1 MTVSSVERRQ
11 MAKIKIGQKA
21 LRLDDDTYRALLV
34 RVTGVTSCGQMTF
47 LQRQTVLAEMK
58 RLGFKPSADKA
69 HPGRPTNADQVSM
82 LGKVEALLADAGRPW
97 EYARATAERMF
108 GVQRLEWLRPA
119 QLHRLVAALQ
129 IDANRR
135 K

>member
-1 MTVSSVERRQ
+1 MSMSPIERRQ
-11 MAKIKIGQKA
+11 IAKIKIGQKA
-21 LRLDDDTYRALLV
+21 LQLDDDTYRALLL
-34 RVTGVTSCGQMTF
+34 RVTGVASCAAMSAD
-47 LQRQTVLAEMK
+47 QRRAVLGEMK
-58 RLGFKPSADKA
+58 RLGFQPSTSTA
-69 HPGRPTNADQVSM
+69 HAGRPAKTAQVP
-82 LGKVEALLADAGRPW
+82 LLTKVEALLADAGRPW

-108 GVQRLEWLRPA
+108 GVERLEWLRPA

>member
-1 MTVSSVERRQ
+1 MTASSIDQRQ
-11 MAKIKIGQKA
+11 IAKIKIGQKA

-34 RVTGVTSCGQMTF
+34 RVTGVASCALMTF
-47 LQRQTVLAEMK
+47 GQRQAVLAEMK
-58 RLGFKPSADKA
+58 RLGFRSTTGKA
-69 HPGRPTNADQVSM
+69 HPGRPSNIGQVSM
-82 LGKVEALLADAGRPW
+82 LKKVEALLSDAGRPW
-97 EYARATAERMF
+97 EYARSTADRMF